1 MAHATVTSCAVVGLD
16 AVPIEVEVDLGGGLP
31 NLLIVGLPDK
41 AVEESKERARSALK
55 NSGAV
60 FPSARITVNLAPA
73 DIKKEGPA
81 YDLPMALAI
90 LLAQREIL
98 PEPLVGSVVIGELSL
113 DGRLRHVNGIL
124 PMVMMAKERGFTS
137 VIVPA
142 VNAREALLVEGI
154 EVIPVHTLKE
164 LILFAK
170 KEKEIAPAVRE
181 KEIEVVEPDYEY
193 DFAYIKGQE
202 HAKRALEIAAAGGH
216 NVLLT
221 GPPGSGKTLLA
232 RSLPSILPLMD
243 LSEALEVT
251 KLYSVAGLLPHE
263 SPLCT
268 RRPFRAPHHTASN
281 IALVGG
287 GQWPRPGEITLA
299 HRGVLFLDELPEFP
313 RSVLEVLRQPLED
326 GVVTVSRA
334 VGSLTFPAKFM
345 LVAAQNPCPCG
356 YLNDPHRPCI
366 DSPHQIMRYQK
377 KVSGPLLDRIDLHV
391 EVPRVKLDK
400 LTDEQVAEPSAA
412 VRRRV
417 EQARER
423 QRQRL
428 GPRGLRTNS
437 EMTAKEIKEFCPLAP
452 PALALVKTAIV
463 QLNLT
468 ARSYHR
474 VLKIARTIA
483 DLAGEEA
490 IAPPHL
496 AEALQFRPK
505 EQRTY

>member
-1 MAHATVTSCAVVGLD
+1 MAMATVTSSAVVGLD
-16 AVPIEVEVDLGGGLP
+16 AYPIDVEVDIGQGLP
-31 NLLIVGLPDK
+31 NFLIVGLPDK
-41 AVEESKERARSALK
+41 AVEESKERVRSALK
-55 NSGAV
+55 NSGINPPV
-60 FPSARITVNLAPA
+60 SRITVNLAPA

-81 YDLPMALAI
+81 YDLPIALAI
-90 LLAQREIL
+90 LLAERQIL
-98 PEPLVGSVVIGELSL
+98 PDQIDGAVLIGEMSL

-124 PMVMMAKERGFTS
+124 PMVMMAKERGLKR

-154 EVIPVHTLKE
+154 EVIPAETLKD

-170 KEKEIAPAVRE
+170 NEKQIPPAKRAE
-181 KEIEVVEPDYEY
+181 HLLQSEPEFEY

-216 NVLLT
+216 NVLFT

-232 RSLPSILPLMD
+232 RSLPSILPAMELA
-243 LSEALEVT
+243 EALEVT
-251 KLYSVAGLLPHE
+251 KLYSIAGLLPHDA
-263 SPLCT
+263 PLVVK
-268 RRPFRAPHHTASN
+268 RPFRAPHHTASD

-334 VGSLTFPAKFM
+334 TGSLTFPAKFI

-356 YLNDPHRPCI
+356 YLNDPVKSCI
-366 DSPHQIMRYQK
+366 DTPSQILRYQK

-391 EVPRVKLDK
+391 EVPRVKMEK
-400 LTDEQVAEPSAA
+400 LTDEQVAEPSNKVRKRVERAREQQ
-412 VRRRV
+412 RRRF
-417 EQARER
+417 QER
-423 QRQRL
+423 
-428 GPRGLRTNS
+428 GIKTNA
-437 EMTAKEIKEFCPLAP
+437 EMTNKDLKTYCPLGNES
-452 PALALVKTAIV
+452 LALVKAAIA
-463 QLNLT
+463 QLHLS
-468 ARSYHR
+468 ARAYHR
-474 VLKIARTIA
+474 MLKIAQTIA
-483 DLAGEEA
+483 DLAGEKE
-490 IAPPHL
+490 IAPSHI

-505 EQRTY
+505 EQIIY